1 MSFIRKVGQLLE
13 VLDYKTLSTFLFN
26 LIIIKLLILDYL
38 LEYIGELLITILSN
52 WLQLIKL
59 TFYTKSFFKIYKQAI
74 IC

>member
-26 LIIIKLLILDYL
+26 LIVIKLLTLDYP
-38 LEYIGELLITILSN
+38 LEYIGEVLITILSN